1 MNLVWGKYN
10 LTEGCISTQLLL
22 RVLLEVVIRTIDAI
36 GDNLGIKSDLQNNLR
51 RVVGNDLIDISL
63 QIFSQMCFC
72 LKGFAKIVRLF
83 IVFGSK
89 EH

>member
-1 MNLVWGKYN
+1 M
-10 LTEGCISTQLLL
+10 LLGIIWEL
-22 RVLLEVVIRTIDAI
+22 RVI
-36 GDNLGIKSDLQNNLR
+36 LQNNLR